1 MTYGRSEATLT
12 MSGCS
17 QMGFVLKRAI
27 PFVVVVWVVAVVATF
42 ALPHGGRPLHA
53 DAVVVLEGSKTRLP
67 VGLELVRRGYAPLLV
82 VSEGDHKQ
90 LEATLCAPHQN
101 VVRARVV
108 CFRANPLSTRG
119 EAEFIGRL
127 AARRRLSRIDVV
139 TSQFH
144 VFRAE
149 ILIDRCY
156 HGRLGLVG
164 AAQPFWKLPW
174 YAATETAQLGCVL

>member
-1 MTYGRSEATLT
+1 
-12 MSGCS
+12 
-17 QMGFVLKRAI
+17 MGFVLKRAI
-27 PFVVVVWVVAVVATF
+27 PFVVVVWVVAVAATF
-42 ALPHGGRPLHA
+42 ALHHGGRPFHA

-67 VGLELVRRGYAPLLV
+67 VGLELVRKGYAPLLV
-82 VSEGDHKQ
+82 VSEGDRKQ
-90 LEATLCAPHQN
+90 LEATLCAPHQT

-127 AARRRLSRIDVV
+127 AARRRLSQIDVV

-156 HGRLGLVG
+156 HGRLGMVG
-164 AAQPFWKLPW
+164 ASQPFWKLPW
-174 YAATETAQLGCVL
+174 YAATETAKLAYQLVVARGC